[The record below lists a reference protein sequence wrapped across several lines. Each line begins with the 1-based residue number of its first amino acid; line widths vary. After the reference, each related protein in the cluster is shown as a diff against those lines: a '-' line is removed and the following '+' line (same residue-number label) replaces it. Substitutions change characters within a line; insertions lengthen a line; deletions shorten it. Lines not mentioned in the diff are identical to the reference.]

1 MAIVVS
7 ALKEADGENRVAMT
21 PDIVTRLVKSNYE
34 VLIEQGAGVNAFYPD
49 DAYTKAGAK
58 VVGRDEAINQA
69 SIIAMIDKP
78 SAATIQQLKAGQAI
92 IGLLAPLT
100 DQDTV
105 KALADKKVSALAFE
119 LLPRTVSRAQTMD
132 VLSSQS
138 SVAGYKA
145 ALLAAD
151 RFSRYFPMM
160 ITAAGTAK
168 PAKVLVLGTGVAGLQ
183 AIGTAKR
190 LGAVVSG
197 YDVRPASRGE
207 VESLG
212 ATFLTTSVS
221 GAGEGGYARQLTPEE
236 TQQQQDELAGFIA
249 ENNVIITTAQVP
261 GRKPPLLVT
270 QKSVDEA
277 KPGTIFV
284 DLAASDLGGNVAG
297 SKPATTVTTDAGAQ
311 IIGAGDMASQLPSA
325 ASDMFAK
332 NVQAVITYI
341 TKDDQLTLDVDDY
354 VIGDLLATKD
364 VEIISNRLRG
374 AMKLPERKAAETTA
388 SAPSEAAKN
397 GQSTSKNDSKG
408 A

>member
-7 ALKEADGENRVAMT
+7 TLKETADEHRVALT
-21 PDIVTRLVKSNYE
+21 PGVVSRLIKAHYE
-34 VLIEQGAGVNAFYPD
+34 VLIEQGAGVQAFYPD
-49 DAYTKAGAK
+49 SAYTEAGANIVSREQALSQADVIA
-58 VVGRDEAINQA
+58 VVNQP
-69 SIIAMIDKP
+69 DQ
-78 SAATIQQLKAGQAI
+78 ATVEQLTAGQTL

-100 DQDTV
+100 DPDGIQS
-105 KALADKKVSALAFE
+105 LADRGVTALAFE

-132 VLSSQS
+132 VLSSQA

-221 GAGEGGYARQLTPEE
+221 GAGEGGYARELTPEE

-249 ENNVIITTAQVP
+249 ENNVVITTAQVP
-261 GRKPPLLVT
+261 GRKPPVLVT
-270 QKSVDEA
+270 QKSVDA
-277 KPGTIFV
+277 ATPGTIFI

-297 SKPATTVTTDAGAQ
+297 SKPATTVTTPAGAQ
-311 IIGAGDMASQLPSA
+311 IIGAGDMASQLPAA
-325 ASDMFAK
+325 ASDMFSK
-332 NVQAVITYI
+332 NVQAVVSYI
-341 TKDDQLTLDVDDY
+341 TADDTLTFDIDDDVLGEL
-354 VIGDLLATKD
+354 IATKD
-364 VEIISNRLRG
+364 GEIISHRLRA
-374 AMKLPERKAAETTA
+374 AMKMPDRQPKTPAGEPTKDGE
-388 SAPSEAAKN
+388 
-397 GQSTSKNDSKG
+397 
-408 A
+408 

>member
-7 ALKEADGENRVAMT
+7 ALKEATGENRVALT
-21 PDIVTRLVKSNYE
+21 PDVVSRLVKGNYE

-49 DAYTKAGAK
+49 QAYQDAGATL
-58 VVGRDEAINQA
+58 VSRDDAIKQSNLIAVINQL
-69 SIIAMIDKP
+69 D
-78 SAATIQQLKAGQAI
+78 ATTIGQLTAGQTL

-100 DQDTV
+100 DPDGI
-105 KALADKKVSALAFE
+105 KALAKQKVTALAFE

-145 ALLAAD
+145 ALVAAD
-151 RFSRYFPMM
+151 KFSRYFPMM

-277 KPGTIFV
+277 KPGTIFI
-284 DLAASDLGGNVAG
+284 DLAASDLGGNVAS
-297 SKPATTVTTDAGAQ
+297 SKPNETVMTPAGAQ
-311 IIGAGDMASQLPSA
+311 IIGAGDMASQLPAA
-325 ASDMFAK
+325 ASDMFSK
-332 NVQAVITYI
+332 NVQAVINYV
-341 TKDDQLTLDVDDY
+341 TKEEALSFDVDDD
-354 VIGDLLATKD
+354 VLGELLATYNGD
-364 VEIISNRLRG
+364 IISNRLRG
-374 AMKLPERKAAETTA
+374 AMNLPERTSSRPDQTVAADTET
-388 SAPSEAAKN
+388 
-397 GQSTSKNDSKG
+397 KG
-408 A
+408 ADQS

>member
-21 PDIVTRLVKSNYE
+21 PDIVSRLVKSNYE

-49 DAYTKAGAK
+49 DAYTQAGAK
-58 VVGRDEAINQA
+58 VVDRNEAISQA

-105 KALADKKVSALAFE
+105 KALAEKKVSALAFE

-145 ALLAAD
+145 ALLASD

-284 DLAASDLGGNVAG
+284 DLAASELGGNVAG

-341 TKDDQLTLDVDDY
+341 TKDDQLTLDVDDD
-354 VIGDLLATKD
+354 VIGELLATKD
-364 VEIISNRLRG
+364 GEIISNRLRG
-374 AMKLPERKAAETTA
+374 AMKLPERKAAEGTVSA
-388 SAPSEAAKN
+388 SSEAATD